1 MARTT
6 KDTKTQQAPATQ
18 QELQAAG
25 QQQPATTEKKPSASE
40 RFTDMVMKQYQSMGA
55 YNFTNRE
62 RQLIRNYFI
71 CIDQMLQRTE
81 AERLRK
87 NANNRD
93 HKYDNDLPYTWANLD
108 LPELAQDLAH
118 YARVGLDMIE
128 DNTLFPIPFKNT
140 KGNLYTITLMEGYN
154 GIRYQAEK
162 YALDPFRSVTVEVIF
177 ENDEFR
183 PIKKDSKN
191 PVEGYEFN
199 IPQPFNRGEPIGVFG
214 YIEFDDPAKNKLLIY
229 SKDDVLKRKP
239 RYASPEF
246 WGGKKKVYENGKP
259 VEVEIE
265 GWVPEMYEKT
275 MKRAIY
281 GSKMIPRDPA
291 KIDES
296 YQFIRRREAQYTEIA
311 IEAEVLENGNQ
322 EPLTLPEPEPDSTP
336 AELPEAPAP
345 EAPPAPSPDEPPADL
360 LTGVPAAELPADD
373 TDDTGEVPF

>member
-6 KDTKTQQAPATQ
+6 KDTKTQAPAPATQ

-25 QQQPATTEKKPSASE
+25 QQPPATTDKKPSASE
-40 RFTDMVMKQYQSMGA
+40 RFTNMVMKQYQSMVA
-55 YNFTNRE
+55 YNFSNRE

-81 AERLRK
+81 AVRLRK

-128 DNTLFPIPFKNT
+128 DNTLFPIPFKNNQ
-140 KGNLYTITLMEGYN
+140 GNLYTITLMEGYN

-199 IPQPFNRGEPIGVFG
+199 IPQPLNRG
-214 YIEFDDPAKNKLLIY
+214 DPSACSATSN
-229 SKDDVLKRKP
+229 SMTRLKTSCSSIP
-239 RYASPEF
+239 RTTFSNASP
-246 WGGKKKVYENGKP
+246 GTLPPSSG
-259 VEVEIE
+259 
-265 GWVPEMYEKT
+265 
-275 MKRAIY
+275 A
-281 GSKMIPRDPA
+281 A
-291 KIDES
+291 
-296 YQFIRRREAQYTEIA
+296 RRRCTRT
-311 IEAEVLENGNQ
+311 GSWSK
-322 EPLTLPEPEPDSTP
+322 ST
-336 AELPEAPAP
+336 
-345 EAPPAPSPDEPPADL
+345 
-360 LTGVPAAELPADD
+360 
-373 TDDTGEVPF
+373 